1 MCDNIEIVQGGNAEI
16 WMHSSKSSRKELIR
30 NKPSYF
36 DKMVWMKANYK
47 SLAKGCVE
55 IAANWPSFGVA
66 SVHIGLMKSSPPS
79 NLSGSGMRSPGKEYE
94 I

>member
-16 WMHSSKSSRKELIR
+16 EKLPSKSSKKELIR
-30 NKPSYF
+30 KKPSYF

-47 SLAKGCVE
+47 SLTKDCVE

-66 SVHIGLMKSSPPS
+66 SVHIGLVKNSPRQTS
-79 NLSGSGMRSPGKEYE
+79 AEAE
-94 I
+94 